1 MNKATFAAVAALAAA
16 LVVTPARAGVVIS
29 QTETA
34 TGQFGERKTDTTITI
49 QGNKQKVIRNGRENI
64 VDLDAGTSYLIDS
77 DHSSYMKLPFP
88 PPGGAAAMAHAGAA
102 LDFKKD
108 STSRK
113 ILGYSCH
120 DYSGSGSSMGG
131 DYTVTECFSTS
142 APGAKEFSTFQKAMA
157 AKLKGVIPSSNIPDG
172 IPLAMD
178 STVKL
183 NTMKMPNLTPE
194 QQQKLAAQI
203 AKMKSV
209 TTHTEVT
216 NVEAKTIPADEFLPP
231 KGFTETQ
238 VPKMGGGMPLPA
250 PAPSPAH

>member
-1 MNKATFAAVAALAAA
+1 MNKATFAAVAALAAT
-16 LVVTPARAGVVIS
+16 LVAIPARAGVVIT

-49 QGNKQKVIRNGRENI
+49 QGNKQKVNRNGRENI
-64 VDLDAGTSYLIDS
+64 VDLDSGTSYLIDPDRS
-77 DHSSYMKLPFP
+77 TYMKLPFP
-88 PPGGAAAMAHAGAA
+88 PPGGAGVMGHAGAA
-102 LDFKKD
+102 LDFKKE

-120 DYSGSGSSMGG
+120 DYSGAGSSMGG
-131 DYTVTECFSTS
+131 DYTVTECFSTA
-142 APGAKEFSTFQKAMA
+142 APGSKEFSAFQKAMA
-157 AKLKGVIPSSNIPDG
+157 AKLKGIIPSGNIPDG

-216 NVEAKTIPADEFLPP
+216 KVEEKEVPADTFLPP
-231 KGFTETQ
+231 KGYTETQ
-238 VPKMGGGMPLPA
+238 MPKMGGGMPMPP
-250 PAPSPAH
+250 PAPSH